1 MRKSE
6 ITKKPQNFVGKN
18 TPMVSIQEMEDE
30 NEEKNFWE
38 AIINVKKQNYPKALN
53 NIIKNR
59 KNIY

>member
-30 NEEKNFWE
+30 NEFASIQSK
-38 AIINVKKQNYPKALN
+38 
-53 NIIKNR
+53 
-59 KNIY
+59 KNIR